1 MRAYVP
7 PYAPHIPRY
16 IHRCKFPHIYL
27 HSRIYEHDLLKIVQI
42 IIEIGK
48 LEKLFEL
55 QLVVRSYK
63 IENDKKTKT
72 DCVPYYT

>member
-1 MRAYVP
+1 MQTYVP
-7 PYAPHIPRY
+7 PYAPHIRRY
-16 IHRCKFPHIYL
+16 IYRSNFPHIYL
-27 HSRIYEHDLLKIVQI
+27 HSRIYKHDLLKILRI
-42 IIEIGK
+42 IIEIEK
-48 LEKLFEL
+48 LEKLSEL